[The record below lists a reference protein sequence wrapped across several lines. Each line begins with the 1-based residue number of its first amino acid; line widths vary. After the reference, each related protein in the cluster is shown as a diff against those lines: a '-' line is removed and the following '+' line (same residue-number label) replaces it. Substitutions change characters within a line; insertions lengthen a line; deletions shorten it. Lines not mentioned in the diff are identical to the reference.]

1 MNRFRLSVMALVL
14 AVSLVALTFGVSA
27 APQAALPAPVPCTN
41 CYRPALNTPW
51 QWQLTGTV
59 DTSLNVAMY
68 DIDLVDNDV
77 SVINTLHGRGIKVI
91 CYISA
96 GSWEDWRPDASQFP
110 ESVKGRNNGWPGE
123 KWLDIRQIAIL
134 GPIMEARLDLCKS
147 KGFDGVE
154 FDNVDGYSNRTG
166 FPLTYQDQLNYNIY
180 LANEAH
186 ERSLSAALKNDIEQV
201 FDLQPYFDY
210 TLNEQC
216 FQYRECDYGQNSLVT
231 NFISNGKAV
240 FQVEY
245 KLKTSQF
252 CPQANTWNF
261 NSMKKT
267 YDLDAWRQSCR

>member
-1 MNRFRLSVMALVL
+1 MALVL